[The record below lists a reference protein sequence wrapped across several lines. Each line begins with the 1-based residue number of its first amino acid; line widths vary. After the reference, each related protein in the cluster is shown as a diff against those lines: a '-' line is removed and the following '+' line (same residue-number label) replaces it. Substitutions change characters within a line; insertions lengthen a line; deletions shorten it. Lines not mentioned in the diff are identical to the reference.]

1 MKKKFSREEEQL
13 PKLMLFKGLAYSL
26 PIIYY
31 INELT
36 VPGDMH
42 TCHTTSVNQYAL
54 DFICRSQSQLKGM
67 GINIFRKI
75 VHPDDLATL
84 WLSLK
89 TIYPVGSVK
98 TFTTTI
104 RLKPYGQT
112 KYKLFNC
119 SKNVLETFSDGSVKK
134 MFVGASDITNIPLP
148 GQQFVPTTDEV
159 IRLKSW
165 RIFSTFSKREK
176 EVLQLIVNGMDS
188 KEIAERLKVS
198 IETVRKHRGSMIR
211 KAEVKNTNALI
222 AMAIK
227 SWGF

>member
-1 MKKKFSREEEQL
+1 MKNKFYLEEEQL
-13 PKLMLFKGLAYSL
+13 PKLVLLKGLAYSL
-26 PIIYY
+26 PIVYY

-36 VPGDMH
+36 IPGDMH
-42 TCHTTSVNQYAL
+42 SCHTTSVNQYAL
-54 DFICRSQSQLKGM
+54 DFICRSKAQLRGM

-75 VHPDDLATL
+75 VHPEDLATL

-89 TIYPVGSVK
+89 TNYPVGSVM
-98 TFTTTI
+98 TFTTRM

-119 SKNVLETFSDGSVKK
+119 SKNVLETFSDGSVKR
-134 MFVGASDITNIPLP
+134 MFVGASEITDIPLP

-165 RIFSTFSKREK
+165 RIFAAFSKREK
-176 EVLQLIVNGMDS
+176 EVLQLIVNMMDS
-188 KEIAERLKVS
+188 KEIAVRLKLS
-198 IETVRKHRGSMIR
+198 IETIRKHRSNLIK
-211 KAEVKNTNALI
+211 KADVKNTTALI

-227 SWGF
+227 SWGY